1 MFNNTLFVIFSSFS
15 DLEVKNNC
23 IPKVFVDFCLEA
35 TEVTLTQT
43 EQILS
48 QVAFSP
54 SVVVNVNVNNYNCTD
69 CPVVKSI
76 IDKHIKKIE
85 LALIKNRKTVLKHID
100 EQGKGSLSSIVGS
113 NMPQSVVN
121 QVNNPSDASGICNTS
136 ESSEICNDS
145 VSVEICNTSESS
157 EICNDSVSVEICNT
171 SEFSEICNDSVSV
184 EICNNSES
192 IEICNDSISSGIYN
206 DSICN
211 DSISSEI
218 CNDSISVENFISSEM
233 CNNSD
238 SAEICNQQAVI
249 MSTNKE
255 NVTMSLSLNDSDA
268 SEIGNLDSTTQY
280 TCTLDDAFTQSPD
293 IF

>member
-145 VSVEICNTSESS
+145 VSVEICN
-157 EICNDSVSVEICNT
+157 
-171 SEFSEICNDSVSV
+171 
-184 EICNNSES
+184 NSES